1 MDLTNQMPIA
11 TKSSKIDI
19 SLEKNTE
26 SISKKFSNFIK
37 KGDVIFFYGEIG
49 VGKTTFIKHLINNL
63 QSKSELKK
71 TEVPSPTFNIV
82 HEYLIKNILVAHYDL
97 YRLSSKKEC
106 NNIGLNEDL
115 DNKINIIEWPEKIQ
129 KKPIDRIELYFR
141 YKNNFVSRSLKIK
154 KYGRCKKYEIFKS

>member
-1 MDLTNQMPIA
+1 MPIA
-11 TKSSKIDI
+11 TRSSKFD
-19 SLEKNTE
+19 
-26 SISKKFSNFIK
+26 ISKKKNLEKIISNILKKIK
-37 KGDVIFFYGEIG
+37 VGDAILLYGDIG
-49 VGKTTFIKHLINNL
+49 VGKTTSARILINLLQKKNNL
-63 QSKSELKK
+63 KI

-115 DNKINIIEWPEKIQ
+115 NNKINIIEWPEKIQ

>member
-1 MDLTNQMPIA
+1 MPIA
-11 TKSSKIDI
+11 TRSSKFD
-19 SLEKNTE
+19 
-26 SISKKFSNFIK
+26 ISKKKNLEKIISKILKKIK
-37 KGDVIFFYGEIG
+37 IGDAILLYGDIG
-49 VGKTTFIKHLINNL
+49 VGKTTSARILINLLQKKNNL
-63 QSKSELKK
+63 KI

-115 DNKINIIEWPEKIQ
+115 NNKINIIEWPEKIQ

>member
-1 MDLTNQMPIA
+1 MPIA
-11 TKSSKIDI
+11 TRSSKFD
-19 SLEKNTE
+19 
-26 SISKKFSNFIK
+26 ISKKKNLEKIISNILKKIK
-37 KGDVIFFYGEIG
+37 IGDAILLYGDIG
-49 VGKTTFIKHLINNL
+49 VGKTTSARILINLLQKKNNL
-63 QSKSELKK
+63 KI

-129 KKPIDRIELYFR
+129 KKPINRFELYLN
-141 YKNNFVSRSLKIK
+141 YKNNFVSRSLKMK

>member
-1 MDLTNQMPIA
+1 MPIA
-11 TKSSKIDI
+11 TRSSKFD
-19 SLEKNTE
+19 
-26 SISKKFSNFIK
+26 ISKKKNLEKIISNILKKIK
-37 KGDVIFFYGEIG
+37 IGDAILLYGDIG
-49 VGKTTFIKHLINNL
+49 VGKTTSARILINLLQKKNNL
-63 QSKSELKK
+63 KI

-115 DNKINIIEWPEKIQ
+115 NNKINIIEWPEKIQ
-129 KKPIDRIELYFR
+129 KKPINRFELYLN
-141 YKNNFVSRSLKIK
+141 YKNNFVSRSLKMK

>member
-1 MDLTNQMPIA
+1 MIFLKKKN
-11 TKSSKIDI
+11 
-19 SLEKNTE
+19 LEKIIYN
-26 SISKKFSNFIK
+26 ILKKIK
-37 KGDVIFFYGEIG
+37 IGDAILLYGDIG
-49 VGKTTFIKHLINNL
+49 VGKTTSARILINLLQKKNNL
-63 QSKSELKK
+63 KI

>member
-1 MDLTNQMPIA
+1 MPIA
-11 TKSSKIDI
+11 TRSSKFD
-19 SLEKNTE
+19 
-26 SISKKFSNFIK
+26 ISKKKNLEKIISNILKKIK
-37 KGDVIFFYGEIG
+37 VGDAILLYGDIG
-49 VGKTTFIKHLINNL
+49 VGKTTSARILINLLQKKNNL
-63 QSKSELKK
+63 KV

-115 DNKINIIEWPEKIQ
+115 NNKINIIEWPEKIQ

>member
-1 MDLTNQMPIA
+1 MPIA
-11 TKSSKIDI
+11 TRSSKFD
-19 SLEKNTE
+19 
-26 SISKKFSNFIK
+26 ISKKKNLEKIISNILKKIK
-37 KGDVIFFYGEIG
+37 VGDAILLYGDIG
-49 VGKTTFIKHLINNL
+49 VGKTTSARILINLLQKKNNL
-63 QSKSELKK
+63 KI

>member
-1 MDLTNQMPIA
+1 MPIA
-11 TKSSKIDI
+11 TRSSKFD
-19 SLEKNTE
+19 
-26 SISKKFSNFIK
+26 ISKKKNLEKIISNILKKIK
-37 KGDVIFFYGEIG
+37 IGDAILLYGDIG
-49 VGKTTFIKHLINNL
+49 VGKTTSARILINLLQKKNNL
-63 QSKSELKK
+63 KI

-115 DNKINIIEWPEKIQ
+115 NNKINIIEWPEKIQ

>member
-1 MDLTNQMPIA
+1 MPIA
-11 TKSSKIDI
+11 TRSSKFD
-19 SLEKNTE
+19 
-26 SISKKFSNFIK
+26 ISKKKNLEKIISNILKKIK
-37 KGDVIFFYGEIG
+37 IGDAILLYGDIG
-49 VGKTTFIKHLINNL
+49 VGKTTSARILINLLQKKNNL
-63 QSKSELKK
+63 KI

-115 DNKINIIEWPEKIQ
+115 NNKINIIEWPEKIQ

-141 YKNNFVSRSLKIK
+141 YENNFVSRSLKIK

>member
-1 MDLTNQMPIA
+1 MPIA
-11 TKSSKIDI
+11 TRSSKFD
-19 SLEKNTE
+19 
-26 SISKKFSNFIK
+26 ISKKKNLEKIISNILKKIK
-37 KGDVIFFYGEIG
+37 IGDAILLYGDIG
-49 VGKTTFIKHLINNL
+49 VGKTTSARILINLLQKKNNL
-63 QSKSELKK
+63 KI

>member
-1 MDLTNQMPIA
+1 MPIA
-11 TKSSKIDI
+11 TRSSKFD
-19 SLEKNTE
+19 
-26 SISKKFSNFIK
+26 ISKKKNLEKIISNILKKIK
-37 KGDVIFFYGEIG
+37 VGDAILLYGDIG
-49 VGKTTFIKHLINNL
+49 VGKTTSARILINLLQKKNNL
-63 QSKSELKK
+63 KI

-115 DNKINIIEWPEKIQ
+115 NNKINIIEWPEKIQ

-141 YKNNFVSRSLKIK
+141 YENNFVSRSLKIK